1 MHSVLIRLCLAFVI
15 TFSTVGCG
23 GRPAVS
29 SGDSGPSPDS
39 APSVLPPT
47 ADSGPGIAPGC
58 TDKPTLTLLREGEQ
72 VIARLTNTTCKPLW
86 RVQGCCG
93 EGEPLVEAPR
103 DDGTW
108 GLAKCAKTGPMA
120 CCDGMPTCDEL
131 APGASVDI
139 QIGPL
144 RAALCCGTTFR
155 VRLPVYGAADCFNRF
170 GPVQE
175 IASNA
180 LKLRDK
186 DTCTFPKT
194 NCGDTFCDA
203 TSEVCAEVQPQSSP
217 PRKAC
222 QAVPPQCSNDH
233 SCGCV
238 GKAVC
243 GTGIYTCIDVNAE
256 NTVLCTCPNC

>member
-1 MHSVLIRLCLAFVI
+1 MDQQETTGTPEETTHILIETRPQRLLAA
-15 TFSTVGCG
+15 
-23 GRPAVS
+23 RY
-29 SGDSGPSPDS
+29 
-39 APSVLPPT
+39 
-47 ADSGPGIAPGC
+47 AD
-58 TDKPTLTLLREGEQ
+58 
-72 VIARLTNTTCKPLW
+72 
-86 RVQGCCG
+86 
-93 EGEPLVEAPR
+93 
-103 DDGTW
+103 
-108 GLAKCAKTGPMA
+108 
-120 CCDGMPTCDEL
+120 MPF
-131 APGASVDI
+131 PNV
-139 QIGPL
+139 
-144 RAALCCGTTFR
+144 
-155 VRLPVYGAADCFNRF
+155 